1 MRKTSGSK
9 RGEEQVPDEGTLP
22 RLPWK
27 VMTEVDPCREQ
38 LHHLTREPSA
48 HLPQT
53 EEHPRVVPACDL
65 VQEVVHQLL
74 AVAPGILHKLLQAG
88 GAARAGWDLRSSP
101 SCPGRPPPRSRWG
114 GCGVD
119 HTQSNPKTRKIKAK
133 QSKERGI
140 CTPKSLTLTFMRAL
154 MSVLGSET
162 QGD

>member
-1 MRKTSGSK
+1 
-9 RGEEQVPDEGTLP
+9 
-22 RLPWK
+22 
-27 VMTEVDPCREQ
+27 MTEVNPWGEQ
-38 LHHLTREPSA
+38 PHDLTREPSA
-48 HLPQT
+48 HLPQP

-65 VQEVVHQLL
+65 VQKVVYQLL
-74 AVAPGILHKLLQAG
+74 AVAPGIFHKLLQAG

-101 SCPGRPPPRSRWG
+101 SCPGCPPPRSRWG
-114 GCGVD
+114 GWGLD
-119 HTQSNPKTRKIKAK
+119 HTQSDPKTRKVKAK